1 MGALLEVFTP
11 ISMMGLGMGMLLPPH
26 YIIPFGVGGLVRLMT
41 DRRWGEEFYRDKGRL
56 IVTGLM
62 ASSLIVQVLMT
73 VLLNFF

>member
-1 MGALLEVFTP
+1 
-11 ISMMGLGMGMLLPPH
+11 
-26 YIIPFGVGGLVRLMT
+26 MT
-41 DRRWGEEFYRDKGRL
+41 DRRWGEEFYREKGRL